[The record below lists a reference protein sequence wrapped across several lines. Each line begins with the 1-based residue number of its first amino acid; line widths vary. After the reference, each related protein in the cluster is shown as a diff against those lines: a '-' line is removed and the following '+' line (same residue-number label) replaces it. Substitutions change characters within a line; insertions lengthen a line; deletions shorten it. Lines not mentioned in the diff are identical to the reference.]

1 MSLAEEERI
10 APAGTPPS
18 AAPGA
23 APGAA
28 RSVPVTPAA
37 ATPATAVPAGAT
49 PAAATPAAA
58 TPTAAAPATDTPAA
72 AEPAAPAAAPPAQ
85 TVSPRKARAKRRIA
99 LAAVA
104 ISVLL
109 AGAAYGLYYALYLSH
124 YESTDNA
131 YVQGNV
137 VQVTP
142 QVAGTV
148 VAINADD
155 TDFVKA
161 GQLLVKLDP
170 ADAQVALEQAE
181 AQLAQ
186 TVREV
191 RIMFVNN
198 GTLKAQI
205 AAREADLA
213 RARSDVIRA
222 QDDVTRRA
230 PLVRTGAVGQEEFNH
245 VNAQLAAAKSAL
257 AAAESA
263 TEAAREQLASNQS
276 LTENI
281 SVEQHPNVLRA
292 AARVREAFLALRRAE
307 LVAPVDG
314 YVARRSVQ
322 LGQRVQAGAPL
333 LSIVA
338 LSEVWVDA
346 NFKEGQLRNLRIG
359 QPAELEADV
368 YGKKVTYHGTIEGL
382 GAGTGAAF
390 ALLPAQNATGNWIKV
405 VQRVPVRIA
414 LDAKEVAA
422 HPLRVGLSMDVRV
435 DVGNTEGRVLADA
448 RQRPARTQTSV
459 FDRGDEQAD
468 AEVRKIIAANLGRRV
483 GADARPP
490 AAARAPA
497 LVAAPTLARTSAPT
511 ATR

>member
-1 MSLAEEERI
+1 MSLAEKER
-10 APAGTPPS
+10 
-18 AAPGA
+18 
-23 APGAA
+23 
-28 RSVPVTPAA
+28 
-37 ATPATAVPAGAT
+37 TPATAVPASAPT
-49 PAAATPAAA
+49 VAVAPPAARPAV
-58 TPTAAAPATDTPAA
+58 
-72 AEPAAPAAAPPAQ
+72 AAPPKR
-85 TVSPRKARAKRRIA
+85 SRRKVA
-99 LAAVA
+99 LAGVA
-104 ISVLL
+104 AAVLL
-109 AGAAYGLYYALYLSH
+109 AGAAYGLYWGLYLNH

-161 GQLLVKLDP
+161 GQSLVRLDP
-170 ADAQVALEQAE
+170 ADARMALDQAE

-198 GTLKAQI
+198 GSLKAQI
-205 AAREADLA
+205 AAREADVA
-213 RARSDVIRA
+213 RAQSDLARA
-222 QDDVTRRA
+222 QDDVARRA

-245 VNAQLAAAKSAL
+245 VTAQLAAAKSSV
-257 AAAESA
+257 AAAQSA

-292 AARVREAFLALRRAE
+292 AARVREAYLALSRAE

-333 LSIVA
+333 LSVVA
-338 LSEVWVDA
+338 LNEVWVDA
-346 NFKEGQLRNLRIG
+346 NFKESQLRNLRIG
-359 QPAELEADV
+359 QPVELEADV
-368 YGKKVTYHGTIEGL
+368 YGKRVVYHGTVEGL

-414 LDAKEVAA
+414 LDPKEVAE
-422 HPLRVGLSMDVRV
+422 HPLRVGLSMDAKV
-435 DVGNTEGRVLADA
+435 DVHDTEGRVLASA
-448 RQRPARTQTSV
+448 AQRPARTQTSV
-459 FDRGDEQAD
+459 FDRGNEQAD
-468 AEVRKIIAANLGRRV
+468 AEVKKIIAANMGRRV
-483 GADARPP
+483 SGSGDAQPM
-490 AAARAPA
+490 ARARS
-497 LVAAPTLARTSAPT
+497 AAPTLAHSSASV
-511 ATR
+511 AAR